1 MYTPEPHDYARLL
14 VDDRIREATSLHLA
28 RSLRRVDQAW
38 LDSGDPAAPLAPV
51 AHERRHHSRLWTL
64 VHFGHAYS

>member
-14 VDDRIREATSLHLA
+14 VDDRIREAKSSHLA
-28 RSLRRVDQAW
+28 RSFRRVEQPW
-38 LDSGDPAAPLAPV
+38 FDSGHPAAPVAPV
-51 AHERRHHSRLWTL
+51 AQRSGRSRLWAL